1 MHHISHEIQ
10 FEYTR
15 RAAEK
20 MAMITAPYVETQQVV
35 TGFMYQLQIAEETNG
50 PGITRLD
57 IGPYYFSGA
66 APQIKYPEAV
76 TNEMTPPGWAA
87 IRWFTDPAGASW
99 LRWEGGRISAG
110 DGEMLFQMTSNYP
123 PGHSGAGLY
132 VWRGSRAPERFAIA
146 APDYSQ
152 PPPAVNPRHDVKGQ
166 LAFAPGSC
174 CAPLLVFAALGVTA
188 VMRHWI

>member
-1 MHHISHEIQ
+1 
-10 FEYTR
+10 
-15 RAAEK
+15 

-35 TGFMYQLQIAEETNG
+35 TGFMYQLQIAEEANG
-50 PGITRLD
+50 PGITQMD

-87 IRWFTDPAGASW
+87 IRWFTDQAGASW
-99 LRWEGGRISAG
+99 LRWEGGRLDSQ

-123 PGHSGAGLY
+123 PSNDSAALY
-132 VWRGSRAPERFAIA
+132 VWRGKRDPERFAIA

-152 PPPAVNPRHDVKGQ
+152 SPPAVNPRHDVKGQ
-166 LAFAPGSC
+166 IAFTQGTG
-174 CAPLLVFAALGVTA
+174 CAPLFILAAGITALV
-188 VMRHWI
+188 RHWI